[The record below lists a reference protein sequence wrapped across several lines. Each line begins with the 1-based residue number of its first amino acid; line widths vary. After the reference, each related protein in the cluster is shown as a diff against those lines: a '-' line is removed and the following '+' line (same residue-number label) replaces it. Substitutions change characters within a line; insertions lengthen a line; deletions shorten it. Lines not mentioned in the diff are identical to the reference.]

1 MRRARAALVV
11 ETEDEEGEGEEG
23 EGEESSEEG
32 TSGDG
37 ASDKKDESST
47 GDAPAES

>member
-11 ETEDEEGEGEEG
+11 ETEDEEGEDE

-37 ASDKKDESST
+37 ASEKKDESSA